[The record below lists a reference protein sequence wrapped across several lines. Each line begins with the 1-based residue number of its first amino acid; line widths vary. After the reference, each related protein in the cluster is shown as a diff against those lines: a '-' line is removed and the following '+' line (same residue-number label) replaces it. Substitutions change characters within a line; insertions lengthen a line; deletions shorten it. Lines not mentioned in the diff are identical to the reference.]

1 MRARLAAGAARAG
14 RWAGVRKRG
23 AEAGRCEL
31 GRRGSADARGPAGS
45 GRVRAER
52 SARAEALAVG
62 SGGGACL
69 RAERAER
76 REEGARAWAALAA
89 ELGRSGTRARLR

>member
-1 MRARLAAGAARAG
+1 MSVAQR
-14 RWAGVRKRG
+14 GVD
-23 AEAGRCEL
+23 
-31 GRRGSADARGPAGS
+31 RRGSADARGPAGS